1 MLDRPYRGACMPIKF
16 SCVMDT
22 PAKFQHQTL
31 LWALTLLERG
41 GLRPEDL
48 VVHAMEGT
56 PSKQVEL
63 LRTLGIQVVPVRR
76 YSRVHPFLNKLRQLD
91 SETLRGADHVVLS
104 DTDLAFRAPVGP
116 WIGGDRPRIKIVDVA
131 NPPLQIWRALF
142 KAAGFSAAPRA
153 ALTSLDGV
161 ETYANNCNGGLYIL
175 PQAVFAALRTAWPRW
190 VEWVLGQRRILGRFQ
205 GHVSQISFALA
216 MEEMGIEVDLL
227 PLALNFPT
235 NFPLSYLA
243 GKDVMPAV
251 IHYHANLDRMGN
263 LAPIGL
269 EEVDAAIGEINALIA
284 SCADTPLME
293 AYRNQIAVANR
304 FPARAQH
311 QIRRVVRRLRKIAR
325 I

>member
-1 MLDRPYRGACMPIKF
+1 MLDRPYRGDCMPIKF

-63 LRTLGIQVVPVRR
+63 LRTLGIQLVPVRR

-131 NPPLQIWRALF
+131 NPPLQIWRARL
-142 KAAGFSAAPRA
+142 KAAGFFAP
-153 ALTSLDGV
+153 
-161 ETYANNCNGGLYIL
+161 
-175 PQAVFAALRTAWPRW
+175 PRP
-190 VEWVLGQRRILGRFQ
+190 R
-205 GHVSQISFALA
+205 
-216 MEEMGIEVDLL
+216 
-227 PLALNFPT
+227 
-235 NFPLSYLA
+235 
-243 GKDVMPAV
+243 
-251 IHYHANLDRMGN
+251 
-263 LAPIGL
+263 
-269 EEVDAAIGEINALIA
+269 
-284 SCADTPLME
+284 
-293 AYRNQIAVANR
+293 
-304 FPARAQH
+304 
-311 QIRRVVRRLRKIAR
+311 
-325 I
+325 